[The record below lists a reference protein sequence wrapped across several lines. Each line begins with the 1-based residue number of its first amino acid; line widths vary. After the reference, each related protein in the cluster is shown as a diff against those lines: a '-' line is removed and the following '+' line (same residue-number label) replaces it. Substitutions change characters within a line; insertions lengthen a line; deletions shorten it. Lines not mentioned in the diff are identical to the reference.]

1 MKKVMTASLAL
12 LMVLGTL
19 VVRTQPAFSEE
30 GDEKG
35 DRKNPPKGK
44 FDRKGPPKDKD
55 WDDRKGP
62 PKGKFDRKGP
72 PKDKFDRKGPPRD
85 KEGDDRKEGREGPP
99 RRFGPP
105 GREGRFEGR
114 RPDGPPFRGRFE
126 GRGEGDRGRD
136 MRPPMGP
143 PRFGTI
149 LPPPV
154 RERLQLSDQQNR
166 ELDALERSV
175 RERLERLLTPEQL
188 RQLERFGPPQGK
200 GPPRESMERDRRG
213 PKGPPPDRE
222 RLPQPSVDEAID

>member
-72 PKDKFDRKGPPRD
+72 PKDKDW
-85 KEGDDRKEGREGPP
+85 DDRK
-99 RRFGPP
+99 
-105 GREGRFEGR
+105 
-114 RPDGPPFRGRFE
+114 DGPPFRGRFE

-143 PRFGTI
+143 PRLGTI

-213 PKGPPPDRE
+213 PKGPPRDRE
-222 RLPQPSVDEAID
+222 RLPQPSVDEPIN